1 MSTKYPQCGHRSQA
15 AACQLCSQSNDLDAK
30 RRLFDVMSYQ
40 PSVTMRLC
48 RPAFAVALIFLA
60 TPSDAEP
67 FSGARLLQHVHR
79 FVIPVSDEIKS
90 PESETDI
97 FALMSGKCS
106 TLKVAGRDFAC
117 RAVAFF
123 QSEQG
128 RANFA
133 IALDD
138 PTDATHIVTFS
149 GQNGRREQENNSYEL
164 PIDRM
169 LLNSKDR
176 PKADGLPVPSVE
188 LSAGL
193 CKQLG
198 NLTTG
203 GVSSIACTATDK
215 NGRKYELQ
223 FETDGSPMTVRR
235 IRRSSLTERRR
246 VILNEQLECRHKAD
260 AAKVLPRDLT
270 AYIIGCLED
279 HSQTSAPDSNQ

>member
-1 MSTKYPQCGHRSQA
+1 
-15 AACQLCSQSNDLDAK
+15 
-30 RRLFDVMSYQ
+30 
-40 PSVTMRLC
+40 MRLC
-48 RPAFAVALIFLA
+48 WLASAVAVVFLTA
-60 TPSDAEP
+60 PSGAEP
-67 FSGARLLQHVHR
+67 SYGGRFSLHVANSR
-79 FVIPVSDEIKS
+79 PVIPVSDDAD
-90 PESETDI
+90 SETDI

-106 TLKVAGRDFAC
+106 TLKIAGRDFAC

-123 QSEQG
+123 QSDQG

-138 PTDATHIVTFS
+138 PTDPTHIVTFS

-176 PKADGLPVPSVE
+176 PRTDGLPVPSVE

-193 CKQLG
+193 CKQTG
-198 NLTTG
+198 NLATG
-203 GVSSIACTATDK
+203 GVSSIDCTATDK
-215 NGRKYELQ
+215 SGKKYELQ
-223 FETDGSPMTVRR
+223 FVTDGPMTVRR
-235 IRRSSLTERRR
+235 VRRTSLATERRR
-246 VILNEQLECRHKAD
+246 VMLKCRHDAD

-279 HSQTSAPDSNQ
+279 HSQTPAPDSHQ

>member
-1 MSTKYPQCGHRSQA
+1 M
-15 AACQLCSQSNDLDAK
+15 
-30 RRLFDVMSYQ
+30 RLF
-40 PSVTMRLC
+40 

-67 FSGARLLQHVHR
+67 FSRGRFLQHVPNSR
-79 FVIPVSDEIKS
+79 RVILVSDETQ
-90 PESETDI
+90 PPDVDTDI

-106 TLKVAGRDFAC
+106 TLKIAERDFAC

-138 PTDATHIVTFS
+138 PTDPTHIVTFS
-149 GQNGRREQENNSYEL
+149 GANGRRDQDNNLYEL
-164 PIDRM
+164 QIDRM
-169 LLNSKDR
+169 LLTSQDR
-176 PKADGLPVPSVE
+176 PKADGLPVPLVE

-198 NLTTG
+198 TLATG
-203 GVSSIACTATDK
+203 AVSSIACTATDE
-215 NGRKYELQ
+215 NGKKYELQ
-223 FETDGSPMTVRR
+223 FATDGSPMTVRR
-235 IRRSSLTERRR
+235 VKRTELTTERRR
-246 VILNEQLECRHKAD
+246 VMQNEQRECRNKAD

-279 HSQTSAPDSNQ
+279 HGEVPAPESNQ

>member
-1 MSTKYPQCGHRSQA
+1 
-15 AACQLCSQSNDLDAK
+15 
-30 RRLFDVMSYQ
+30 LFDLVFYQ
-40 PSVTMRLC
+40 PSVTMRLHWQ
-48 RPAFAVALIFLA
+48 AFAVATLFLA
-60 TPSDAEP
+60 TPSSAESDGGR
-67 FSGARLLQHVHR
+67 FSPHVR
-79 FVIPVSDEIKS
+79 SSNPVVLVSDEVNP
-90 PESETDI
+90 PETDTDI

-138 PTDATHIVTFS
+138 PADPTHIVTFS
-149 GQNGRREQENNSYEL
+149 GQNGRREQDNNLYEL
-164 PIDRM
+164 QIDRM

-198 NLTTG
+198 NIATG

-215 NGRKYELQ
+215 TGRKYELQ

-235 IRRSSLTERRR
+235 IRRSPLATERRR
-246 VILNEQLECRHKAD
+246 VMQNEQRECRDKAD

-279 HSQTSAPDSNQ
+279 HSQTPVPADHP

>member
-1 MSTKYPQCGHRSQA
+1 
-15 AACQLCSQSNDLDAK
+15 
-30 RRLFDVMSYQ
+30 MSYQ

-48 RPAFAVALIFLA
+48 WPAFAVAMAFLT
-60 TPSDAEP
+60 TPSEAEP
-67 FSGARLLQHVHR
+67 VSGGRVSQHVQNSR
-79 FVIPVSDEIKS
+79 PVIPVSDEVK
-90 PESETDI
+90 PPDSETDI

-106 TLKVAGRDFAC
+106 TLKVAGHDFAC

-123 QSEQG
+123 QSDQG

-149 GQNGRREQENNSYEL
+149 GQNGRREQENNLYEL

-176 PKADGLPVPSVE
+176 PKTDGLPVPSVE

-193 CKQLG
+193 CKQIG
-198 NLTTG
+198 NIATG

-215 NGRKYELQ
+215 NGKKYELQ
-223 FETDGSPMTVRR
+223 FATDGSPMTVRR
-235 IRRSSLTERRR
+235 IRRSSLTDRRR
-246 VILNEQLECRHKAD
+246 IILNEQRECRNKAD

-279 HSQTSAPDSNQ
+279 HSQTPTPDSNQ